1 MKNIFSDWRCWA
13 VCMLVFLIFTQLV
26 FAVPA
31 PCSWLEAVWEAGD
44 LLTFIGTVFLGA
56 ITIWQTQKANITSQ
70 QLFELENF
78 RLNIELQPFVFL
90 SDWHIVQVPVDI
102 FYDKPQKLY
111 IKVGNYDES
120 EVVIGVS
127 FTFSNTSNG
136 LLTLKFKEAYSIN
149 NHFQNLVTNTPA
161 SKLVIPIG
169 KTGEIIF
176 CASKDWW
183 MQLSGQRITWK
194 FILENR
200 FAERYQEQFDTVC
213 IFNNLD
219 SDEADNYCRI
229 YPEKYSIG
237 RFVRNDTGLIE
248 LEMYDHFGRGNNNG
262 ENEF

>member
-1 MKNIFSDWRCWA
+1 
-13 VCMLVFLIFTQLV
+13 MLVFLIFTQLI
-26 FAVPA
+26 FSVPA

-78 RLNIELQPFVFL
+78 RLKTELQPFIFV
-90 SDWHIVQVPVDI
+90 SDWHIVKIPLDTIYV
-102 FYDKPQKLY
+102 KPQKLY
-111 IKVGNYDES
+111 IKVGNYDDS
-120 EVVIGVS
+120 KDVIGLS
-127 FTFSNTSNG
+127 FTFTNTSSG
-136 LLTLKFKEAYSIN
+136 LLTVKFKEASSNENIK
-149 NHFQNLVTNTPA
+149 FQNLVTNIPDP
-161 SKLVIPIG
+161 KLVIPVE
-169 KTGEIIF
+169 KTGEVLF
-176 CASKDWW
+176 CASKNWW
-183 MQLSGQRITWK
+183 IKLSGQRITWK

-237 RFVRNDTGLIE
+237 RFVRNDKGQLE
-248 LEMYDHFGRGNNNG
+248 LEMYDHFGKDNI
-262 ENEF
+262 NEQNEL